1 MQTSTTETRRSQRQ
15 HRGVEL
21 TTPPQDNVYCSANRL
36 FVIVPHPPE
45 KIVLNSQ
52 KLSVSPR
59 LFKVEIPCAQIGRR
73 RIHMS
78 KKPSDEFSYLSN
90 DPDFVPNPE
99 IEEFMEQEIA
109 RAPKD
114 PELLAHRLRNN
125 TAASPKDAGG
135 DLDASW
141 EDVNDS
147 GTESV
152 GGDNPTPDQSMVEE
166 NANAVGVN
174 FEDNEEL
181 DFLDKI
187 ERRDRDRYEL
197 DEGSKTTEDM
207 I

>member
-1 MQTSTTETRRSQRQ
+1 M
-15 HRGVEL
+15 
-21 TTPPQDNVYCSANRL
+21 A
-36 FVIVPHPPE
+36 
-45 KIVLNSQ
+45 
-52 KLSVSPR
+52 
-59 LFKVEIPCAQIGRR
+59 
-73 RIHMS
+73 
-78 KKPSDEFSYLSN
+78 KKPAEEFEYLSN
-90 DPDFVPNPE
+90 NPDFIPDPE
-99 IEEFMEQEIA
+99 IEQFMEQEIA

-114 PELLAHRLRNN
+114 PDQLAHRLRNN

-141 EDVNDS
+141 EDVNES
-147 GTESV
+147 GSEAV
-152 GGDNPTPDQSMVEE
+152 GGDNPTPDQSIVEE

-197 DEGSKTTEDM
+197 NESSKADEDS

>member
-1 MQTSTTETRRSQRQ
+1 
-15 HRGVEL
+15 
-21 TTPPQDNVYCSANRL
+21 
-36 FVIVPHPPE
+36 
-45 KIVLNSQ
+45 
-52 KLSVSPR
+52 
-59 LFKVEIPCAQIGRR
+59 
-73 RIHMS
+73 MS
-78 KKPSDEFSYLSN
+78 KKPAEDFEYLSN
-90 DPDFVPNPE
+90 NPDYVPNPD
-99 IEEFMEQEIA
+99 IEEFMEEEIL

-114 PELLAHRLRNN
+114 SELLAQRLRNN
-125 TAASPKDAGG
+125 TAASPRDAGG

-147 GTESV
+147 GSESV

-187 ERRDRDRYEL
+187 ERRDRDRFEL
-197 DEGSKTTEDM
+197 DEGSKADEDT